1 MKIVKSAETAVHNT
15 DLSTESAPKAR
26 RSNRISQPRRRGVV
40 LTKVQFNVPT
50 AVRKK
55 LDAASQRHDS
65 SLSEL
70 LTGAVQRC
78 LRDDVWSPKARNAV
92 SRNRTV
98 VPPLE
103 LVDMSNRLLELG
115 MVLELLMSTATD
127 QAELNVASM
136 VYLDARVKLAEMRE
150 SYGC

>member
-1 MKIVKSAETAVHNT
+1 MKIVKTAETAVHNT
-15 DLSTESAPKAR
+15 DLSTESAPKAK
-26 RSNRISQPRRRGVV
+26 RSNRVSQPRRRGVV

-50 AVRKK
+50 IVRKK

-92 SRNRTV
+92 SRNRTI

-115 MVLELLMSTATD
+115 MVLEQLMSTTTD
-127 QAELNVASM
+127 QAELDVASR
-136 VYLDARVKLAEMRE
+136 VYLDTRFKLQEMRE
-150 SYGC
+150 SHGC